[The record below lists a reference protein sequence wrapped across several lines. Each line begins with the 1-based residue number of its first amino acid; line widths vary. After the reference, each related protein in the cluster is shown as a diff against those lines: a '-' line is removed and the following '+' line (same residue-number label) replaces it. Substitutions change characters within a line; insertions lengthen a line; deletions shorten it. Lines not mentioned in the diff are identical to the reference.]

1 MITTMLGDN
10 VQTFAQYLLGD
21 NEVQTARNTANGTV
35 AQINTLNQQI
45 ADLGDSMKEMFV
57 SAGGT
62 NENAAFMTAY
72 ITEKSK
78 PMIRQLDQLNAQYTN
93 QAAMLTNAT
102 ENARTQFEANQ
113 ANKATKLQV
122 YQMLLDRINAKSAN
136 DAAAA
141 QQQFDNEIKLATLNK
156 PVSVGRYSKLVDPTT
171 GKVIYSDNG

>member
-1 MITTMLGDN
+1 MLTEN

-57 SAGGT
+57 ANGGT
-62 NENAAFMTAY
+62 NQNDPFMIAY
-72 ITEKSK
+72 ITEKGK

-113 ANKATKLQV
+113 QAKTNKLAV
-122 YQMLLDRINAKSAN
+122 YQFLLDRVNAQTSNA
-136 DAAAA
+136 AAAA
-141 QQQFDNEIKLATLNK
+141 QQKFDNEIKLATLNK
-156 PVSVGRYSKLVDPTT
+156 PISVGKNS
-171 GKVIYSDNG
+171 

>member
-1 MITTMLGDN
+1 MLTEN

-21 NEVQTARNTANGTV
+21 NEVQTARNTANSTV

-57 SAGGT
+57 SGGGT
-62 NENAAFMTAY
+62 GENSAFMSAY
-72 ITEKSK
+72 ILEKSK

-113 ANKATKLQV
+113 ANKATKLSV
-122 YQMLLDRINAKSAN
+122 YQMLLDRVNAQASNA
-136 DAAAA
+136 AAAA
-141 QQQFDNEIKLATLNK
+141 QQQFENEIKLATLNK
-156 PVSVGRYSKLVDPTT
+156 PVVVGSKSRLVDPTT
-171 GKVIYSDNG
+171 GKVIS